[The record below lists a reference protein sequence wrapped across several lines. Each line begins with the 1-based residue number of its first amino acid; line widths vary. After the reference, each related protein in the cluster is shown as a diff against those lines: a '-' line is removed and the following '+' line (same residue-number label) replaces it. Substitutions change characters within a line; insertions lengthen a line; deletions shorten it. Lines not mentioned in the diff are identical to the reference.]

1 MNIEE
6 LDIPEEAKKVIVEM
20 GIQELY
26 PPQEECID
34 DVIEGKNCVLAFP
47 TASGKSLLAYIAI
60 MKKVL
65 EEGGKALYI
74 VPLRALASEKVRDL
88 KKFSEV
94 GIKVAVSMGNYDRP
108 DPNLKD
114 YDVIVATSEKAD
126 SLLRQNIDW
135 IHDLNVVIA
144 DEVHLVNDRE
154 RGSTLEVTLTKLNHV
169 NPDAQ
174 IIALSAT
181 INNSE
186 AVAGWLDAEHH
197 KSEWRPVDL
206 RSGVYLD
213 GTIRYDDNGE
223 EKVSG
228 GNKLY
233 SICRP
238 VLEKGEQCL
247 VFVSTRRSTES
258 VSRSLA
264 GNVDKIL
271 KDDEKEELKK
281 VSQDILDRSTTSI
294 GKKLAELVASGIAF
308 HNAGLNNYQRKRVE
322 DAFRARL
329 IKLIVATPTLAAGIN
344 MPARRVVIRDY
355 RRYDSLLGYNA
366 PIPVLEI
373 KQMCGRAGRPGY
385 DDIGEAVIMARN
397 EGGMRQIFENYI
409 MGESEVIVSRM
420 ATEPSLRRHLLAL
433 IATTHCRNQ
442 EDILDFMGRTF
453 YAQHSDIW
461 TIEDRINKTLQL
473 LKEKELITQDEERWK
488 ATLFGKRVS
497 DLYVDPLSAVIIRE
511 AVDRGKM
518 GIPISYLHTISSTPD
533 MYNLFIN
540 KTEMAKYEKKVRAVR
555 ADMFQDI
562 PQDLGDLE
570 YYLSSFK
577 TACLLNDWI
586 REVSED
592 EITKRYNIGPGDI
605 RNKVETA
612 DWLLHSA
619 AEIAK
624 LYNKQKADM
633 IHDINKRMKH
643 GIKKELIPLT
653 DIENVGRV
661 RARILYDA
669 GYKTAREVANASK
682 EDLKA
687 LPGIGKKISS
697 EVTDEEEEDGQV
709 SLMDF

>member
-1 MNIEE
+1 MKIEN
-6 LDIPEEAKKVIVEM
+6 LDIPNEAKKVITNM
-20 GIQELY
+20 GIEELY
-26 PPQEECID
+26 PPQEECIGD
-34 DVIEGKNCVLAFP
+34 IIEGNNCVLAFP

-88 KKFSEV
+88 KKFSKV

-126 SLLRQNIDW
+126 SLLRQNIEW
-135 IHDLNVVIA
+135 IDDLNVVIA
-144 DEVHLVNDRE
+144 DEVHLINDRE

-169 NPDAQ
+169 NPSAQ

-186 AVAGWLDAEHH
+186 TVAGWLDAEHY

-213 GTIRYDDNGE
+213 GSIRYDDNE
-223 EKVSG
+223 EENVSG

-258 VSRSLA
+258 VSQSLA
-264 GNVDKIL
+264 GNVNKIL

-281 VSQDILDRSTTSI
+281 VSQDILDRSTTSV
-294 GKKLAELVASGIAF
+294 GKKLAEMVSSGIAF
-308 HNAGLNNYQRKRVE
+308 HNAGLNNYQRKKVE
-322 DAFRARL
+322 DAFRNRL

-397 EGGMRQIFENYI
+397 EGDMHQIFENYI

-433 IATTHCRNQ
+433 IATTHCRTQ
-442 EDILDFMGRTF
+442 EDILDFMSRTF

-461 TIEDRINKTLQL
+461 TIEDRINKTLKL
-473 LKEKELITQDEERWK
+473 LKEKELIAKDGETWK

-497 DLYVDPLSAVIIRE
+497 DLYIDPLSAVIIRE

-518 GIPISYLHTISSTPD
+518 GIPISYLHTITSTPD

-562 PQDLGDLE
+562 PQDLGDME

-577 TACLLNDWI
+577 TACLLKDWI
-586 REVSED
+586 QEVSED
-592 EITKRYNIGPGDI
+592 EVAKRYNVGPGDI

-624 LYNKQKADM
+624 LYNKQKAEM
-633 IHDINKRMKH
+633 IHKINKRMKH
-643 GIKKELIPLT
+643 GIKRELIPLT

-669 GYKTAREVANASK
+669 GYETARDVANASK
-682 EDLKA
+682 EELKA

-697 EVTDEEEEDGQV
+697 EVAGEESDGQV
-709 SLMDF
+709 SLKDF

>member
-1 MNIEE
+1 MKIEN
-6 LDIPEEAKKVIVEM
+6 LDIPNEAKKVITNM
-20 GIQELY
+20 GIEELY
-26 PPQEECID
+26 PPQEECIGD
-34 DVIEGKNCVLAFP
+34 IIEGNNCVLAFP

-126 SLLRQNIDW
+126 SLLRQNIEW
-135 IHDLNVVIA
+135 IDDLNVVIA
-144 DEVHLVNDRE
+144 DEVHLINDRE

-169 NPDAQ
+169 NPSAQ

-186 AVAGWLDAEHH
+186 TVAGWLDAEHY

-213 GTIRYDDNGE
+213 GSIRYDDNE
-223 EKVSG
+223 EENVSG

-258 VSRSLA
+258 VSQSLA
-264 GNVDKIL
+264 GNVNKIL

-281 VSQDILDRSTTSI
+281 VSQDILDRSTTSV
-294 GKKLAELVASGIAF
+294 GKKLAEMVSSGIAF
-308 HNAGLNNYQRKRVE
+308 HNAGLNNYQRKKVE
-322 DAFRARL
+322 DAFRNRL

-397 EGGMRQIFENYI
+397 EGDMHQIFENYI

-433 IATTHCRNQ
+433 IATTHCRTQ
-442 EDILDFMGRTF
+442 EDILDFMSRTF

-461 TIEDRINKTLQL
+461 TIEDRINKTLKL
-473 LKEKELITQDEERWK
+473 LKEKELIAKDGETWK

-497 DLYVDPLSAVIIRE
+497 DLYIDPLSAVIIRE

-518 GIPISYLHTISSTPD
+518 GIPISYLHTITSTPD

-562 PQDLGDLE
+562 PQDLGDME

-577 TACLLNDWI
+577 TACLLKDWI
-586 REVSED
+586 QEVSED
-592 EITKRYNIGPGDI
+592 EVAKRYNVGPGDI

-624 LYNKQKADM
+624 LYNKQKAEM
-633 IHDINKRMKH
+633 IHKINKRMKH
-643 GIKKELIPLT
+643 GIKRELIPLT

-669 GYKTAREVANASK
+669 GYETARDVANASK
-682 EDLKA
+682 EELKA

-697 EVTDEEEEDGQV
+697 EVAGEESDGQV
-709 SLMDF
+709 SLKDF

>member
-1 MNIEE
+1 MKIEALE
-6 LDIPEEAKKVIVEM
+6 IPNEAKKVITNM
-20 GIQELY
+20 GIEELY
-26 PPQEECID
+26 PPQEECIGD
-34 DVIEGKNCVLAFP
+34 IIEGKNCVLAFP

-126 SLLRQNIDW
+126 SLLRQNIEW
-135 IHDLNVVIA
+135 IDDLNVVIA
-144 DEVHLVNDRE
+144 DEVHLINDRE

-169 NPDAQ
+169 NPSAQ

-186 AVAGWLDAEHH
+186 TVAGWLDAEHY

-213 GTIRYDDNGE
+213 GSIRYDDNE
-223 EKVSG
+223 EENISG
-228 GNKLY
+228 SNKLY

-258 VSRSLA
+258 VSQSLS
-264 GNVDKIL
+264 GNVNKIL

-294 GKKLAELVASGIAF
+294 GKKLAEMVSSGIAF
-308 HNAGLNNYQRKRVE
+308 HNAGLNNYQRKKVE
-322 DAFRARL
+322 DAFRNRL

-397 EGGMRQIFENYI
+397 EGDMHQIFENYI

-433 IATTHCRNQ
+433 IATTHCRTQ
-442 EDILDFMGRTF
+442 EDILDFMSRTF

-461 TIEDRINKTLQL
+461 TIEDRINKTLKL
-473 LKEKELITQDEERWK
+473 LKEKELIAQDGETWE

-497 DLYVDPLSAVIIRE
+497 DLYIDPLSAVIIRE

-518 GIPISYLHTISSTPD
+518 GIPISYLHTITSTPD

-562 PQDLGDLE
+562 PQDLGDME

-577 TACLLNDWI
+577 TACLLKDWI
-586 REVSED
+586 QEVSED
-592 EITKRYNIGPGDI
+592 EIAKRYNVGPGDI

-624 LYNKQKADM
+624 LYNKQKAEM
-633 IHDINKRMKH
+633 IHKINKRMKH
-643 GIKKELIPLT
+643 GIKRELIPLT

-669 GYKTAREVANASK
+669 GYETAREVANASK
-682 EDLKA
+682 EELKA

-697 EVTDEEEEDGQV
+697 EVAGEESDGQV
-709 SLMDF
+709 SLKDF